1 LLAGCTPQGLRQRFP
16 QDEDMGTQERGLHG
30 ACRRTLR
37 LLLRYM
43 TLKYSDCGAVDPA
56 EGCADVATF
65 LCGVN
70 PFTERGPCFDRFD
83 GGGWRNV
90 LRGIVAAEDVDPA
103 RTLVTTANGTLDGV
117 SPIPPLS
124 PSMLTSSS
132 TRGCRE
138 APATVLPMMVLPALA
153 PVPARETAPLA
164 TTRVGGLNLE
174 GALDL
179 RILCAPTSQ
188 TQNLLVLASG
198 GSGVCL
204 CVCSCVCGVDS
215 ALHRLGVDQDATIA
229 LQSLRDDPRDARRNA
244 TVLEYALR
252 SLLYQYDYCL
262 RGRVVNARGSIDELP
277 WSTHTHTH
285 THTQTLSYSRTRPH
299 AHSPTHTH
307 SHTTLVLTRSQ

>member
-1 LLAGCTPQGLRQRFP
+1 MMKHRPELHSPSLIRSDTSTSFP
-16 QDEDMGTQERGLHG
+16 PRLNSDPTSRSAAPLILPRPMSFPSSSFMQAIGPRHSKNPSPSHALWI
-30 ACRRTLR
+30 LR

-138 APATVLPMMVLPALA
+138 APATVLPMLVLPALA
-153 PVPARETAPLA
+153 PVPARETAPPA

-244 TVLEYALR
+244 TVPIGTGVRY
-252 SLLYQYDYCL
+252 
-262 RGRVVNARGSIDELP
+262 P
-277 WSTHTHTH
+277 F
-285 THTQTLSYSRTRPH
+285 
-299 AHSPTHTH
+299 PT
-307 SHTTLVLTRSQ
+307 TTAFFNGFG